1 MTAPSADRARV
12 TTFVAV
18 SPLDAFEV
26 FTEETDLWWG
36 KGPRYRGPQHPNGT
50 LRFDPPGPGGR
61 LVETFEEDVFEIGR
75 VLVWEPGAR
84 LVFQWRA
91 RNFAPGE
98 ITEVDV
104 RFEPTFGGT
113 RVVLE
118 HRGWDA
124 IRPDHP
130 ARHGQDGPAT
140 VARIGLW
147 WGDLVTRLRL
157 HAARSRPG
165 WTPPGA

>member
-1 MTAPSADRARV
+1 MTADRARV

-26 FTEETDLWWG
+26 FTEETDLWWK
-36 KGPRYRGPQHPNGT
+36 KGPRYRGLQNPRGV
-50 LRFDPPGPGGR
+50 LRFEPPGPGGR
-61 LVETFEEDVFEIGR
+61 LLESFENDIYEIGR

-91 RNFAPGE
+91 SNFSPGE
-98 ITEVDV
+98 TTEVDV

-124 IRPDHP
+124 IRMDHP
-130 ARHGQDGPAT
+130 VRHGQDGAAT
-140 VARIGLW
+140 VATIGLW
-147 WGDLVTRLRL
+147 WGDLVTRYRL
-157 HAARSRPG
+157 HAARPRS
-165 WTPPGA
+165 T

>member
-1 MTAPSADRARV
+1 MTLSADRARV

-26 FTEETDLWWG
+26 FTQETDLWWG
-36 KGPRYRGPQHPNGT
+36 KGPRHRALHASNGT
-50 LRFDPPGPGGR
+50 LRFEPPGPGGR
-61 LVETFEEDVFEIGR
+61 LLETSETEVFEIGR

-91 RNFAPGE
+91 SNFAPDE
-98 ITEVDV
+98 TTEVEV
-104 RFEPTFGGT
+104 RFEPSFGGT

-118 HRGWDA
+118 HRGWDS

-130 ARHGQDGPAT
+130 VRHGLDGPAT
-140 VARIGLW
+140 VGMIGRW
-147 WGDLVTRLRL
+147 WGDLVTRFRL
-157 HAARSRPG
+157 HAARPL
-165 WTPPGA
+165 PA

>member
-1 MTAPSADRARV
+1 MTMSADRARV

-26 FTEETDLWWG
+26 FTQETDVWWAR
-36 KGPRYRGPQHPNGT
+36 GPRYRGLAAPQGV

-61 LVETFEEDVFEIGR
+61 LLETSDTEVFEIGR

-91 RNFAPGE
+91 SNFAPGE
-98 ITEVDV
+98 LTEVEV
-104 RFEPTFGGT
+104 RFEPGFGGT

-118 HRGWDA
+118 HRGWDT
-124 IRPDHP
+124 IRADHP
-130 ARHGQDGPAT
+130 VRHGEDGPT
-140 VARIGLW
+140 TIGRMGRW
-147 WGDLVTRLRL
+147 WGDLVTRFRL
-157 HAARSRPG
+157 HAARVHPPRETPG
-165 WTPPGA
+165 G

>member
-1 MTAPSADRARV
+1 MSADRARV

-36 KGPRYRGPQHPNGT
+36 KSPRYRGLQNPSGV
-50 LRFDPPGPGGR
+50 LRFDPPGPTGR
-61 LVETFEEDVFEIGR
+61 LVESFEDHVFEIGR

-91 RNFAPGE
+91 SNFAPGE
-98 ITEVDV
+98 TTEVDV

-124 IRPDHP
+124 IRGDHP
-130 ARHGQDGPAT
+130 VRHGQDGPGT
-140 VARIGLW
+140 VAVIGRW
-147 WGDLVTRLRL
+147 WGDLVTRYR
-157 HAARSRPG
+157 HHVAQVRP
-165 WTPPGA
+165 T

>member
-1 MTAPSADRARV
+1 MTSADRARV

-26 FTEETDLWWG
+26 FTEETDLWWHR
-36 KGPRYRGPQHPNGT
+36 GPRYRGLHNPRGM
-50 LRFDPPGPGGR
+50 LRFEPAGPGGR
-61 LVETFEEDVFEIGR
+61 LLESVDAEVHEIGR
-75 VLVWEPGAR
+75 VLEWEPGAR

-91 RNFAPGE
+91 SNFAPHE
-98 ITEVDV
+98 VTEVDI

-124 IRPDHP
+124 LRPDHP
-130 ARHGQDGPAT
+130 VRHGKDGPAT
-140 VARIGLW
+140 VASIGRW
-147 WGDLVTRLRL
+147 WGDLLTGFRL
-157 HAARSRPG
+157 HAARAQSARS
-165 WTPPGA
+165 TST

>member
-1 MTAPSADRARV
+1 MTMSADRARV

-26 FTEETDLWWG
+26 FTQETDVWWSR
-36 KGPRYRGPQHPNGT
+36 GPRYRALQVPRGV

-61 LVETFEEDVFEIGR
+61 LLESSDTEEFEIGR

-91 RNFAPGE
+91 SNFAPDE
-98 ITEVDV
+98 LTEVEV
-104 RFEPTFGGT
+104 RFESSFGGT

-118 HRGWDA
+118 HRGWDS
-124 IRPDHP
+124 IRADHP
-130 ARHGQDGPAT
+130 VRHGEDGPTT
-140 VARIGLW
+140 VGRLGRW
-147 WGDLVTRLRL
+147 WGELVTRFRL
-157 HAARSRPG
+157 HATRVRPG
-165 WTPPGA
+165 